1 MRADSHLLSVRD
13 LGLLPYSA
21 ALELQ
26 RELARKRISGEL
38 EHDILLMVQHP
49 PVVTLGRKA
58 QHGQDNTATAK
69 FLAARGV
76 ELFEVERGGDATFHG
91 PGQLVGYPILDLAQ
105 HRRDLHWYLR
115 TLEEVLIRALGWWGV
130 EAGRKEGLTG
140 VWTQGRKIASI
151 GVHARG
157 WVTWHGFALNVT
169 NDLAYFD
176 LIVPCGI
183 QGVVMTSVERELGG
197 RAPSPEDARRDV
209 VRAFRELFG
218 FAADGAAAGGE
229 AAAPSAERV
238 PPDGTTL
245 GDVATAPGLRT
256 ASHSRTA

>member
-1 MRADSHLLSVRD
+1 M
-13 LGLLPYSA
+13 
-21 ALELQ
+21 Q
-26 RELARKRISGEL
+26 RELAAKRISGE
-38 EHDILLMVQHP
+38 ESDDILLLVEHP

-58 QHGQDNTATAK
+58 QHGQDNTAMAA

-91 PGQLVGYPILDLAQ
+91 PGQLVGYPIVNLEG
-105 HRRDLHWYLR
+105 HRKDLHWYLR
-115 TLEEVLIRALGWWGV
+115 TLEEVLIRALGWWGI
-130 EAGRKEGLTG
+130 EAERNEGFTG
-140 VWTQGRKIASI
+140 VWTAGRKIASI

-197 RAPSPEDARRDV
+197 DAPAPEEVRRDV
-209 VRAFRELFG
+209 VRAFREVFG
-218 FAADGAAAGGE
+218 FSMDDAATD
-229 AAAPSAERV
+229 
-238 PPDGTTL
+238 
-245 GDVATAPGLRT
+245 PGLRT
-256 ASHSRTA
+256 TSHSRNAP

>member
-1 MRADSHLLSVRD
+1 MRDEGVGSAFCYPPSAFSSPKSLSVRD

-26 RELARKRISGEL
+26 REAARERISGAEPD
-38 EHDILLMVQHP
+38 DILLLVEHP

-58 QHGQDNTATAK
+58 QHGGDNTAMAA

-91 PGQLVGYPILDLAQ
+91 PGQLVGYPILNLEQ
-105 HRRDLHWYLR
+105 HRKDLHWYLR
-115 TLEEVLIRALGWWGV
+115 ALEEVLICALGWWGI
-130 EAGRKEGLTG
+130 EAGRCEGLTG

-157 WVTWHGFALNVT
+157 WVTWHGFALNIV

-183 QGVVMTSVERELGG
+183 QGVVMTSVERELGE
-197 RAPSPEDARRDV
+197 RAPSLEEARRDV
-209 VRAFRELFG
+209 VRAFRDVFG
-218 FAADGAAAGGE
+218 FAAE
-229 AAAPSAERV
+229 
-238 PPDGTTL
+238 
-245 GDVATAPGLRT
+245 DVATDPGLRA
-256 ASHSRTA
+256 ASHSRSAP